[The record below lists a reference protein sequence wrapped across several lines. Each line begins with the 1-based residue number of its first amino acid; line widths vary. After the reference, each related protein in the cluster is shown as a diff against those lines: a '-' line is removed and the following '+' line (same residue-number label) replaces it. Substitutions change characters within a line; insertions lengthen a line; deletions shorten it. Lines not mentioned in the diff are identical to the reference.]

1 MRSVFEN
8 AGFTWIPKSQ
18 IDLSNSSQLVRGD
31 ILLNEAKHTEIYIG
45 NNQRVGA
52 HTGTYDKY
60 DSNSPG
66 DNNGIEIFIYNY
78 SNSSNWDGI
87 LRYNDGPISLFGFD
101 SPVENQEISDRS
113 FVFQGWVTAE
123 KQINSITC
131 SVNDGQKYILAN
143 LYTREDVPFATAFRA
158 DVPTACLNMGTNK
171 IAVCVNFTDGTG
183 VVAGSRSVIRTRPT
197 VIAAV
202 DTPTEGQHINEEKF
216 LFQGWVDADKEID
229 TITVRVNNGAYY
241 NLGLYI
247 RDDVPYATAFRR
259 EFPSDYLSYGE
270 NSVALCVNFKDG
282 TGAVP
287 IVRNFIKDYEVA
299 VDNPRNN
306 ETINTD
312 KFVVQGWAASS
323 KDIKS
328 VKCLINGEKYKD
340 MGLYKRDDVPFATA
354 FRREIFTSELTE
366 GSNTI
371 AIVVEYTDGTKITAR
386 ERTIIRD
393 YNEPITEPTNYILG
407 DVDGDDEVNAYDV
420 TFIQRYIADMSVKS
434 FDEQA
439 ADADGDGDVTAFD
452 VTFIQR
458 YLAGF
463 ETSYPIGEKVVK
475 Q

>member
-1 MRSVFEN
+1 
-8 AGFTWIPKSQ
+8 
-18 IDLSNSSQLVRGD
+18 
-31 ILLNEAKHTEIYIG
+31 
-45 NNQRVGA
+45 
-52 HTGTYDKY
+52 
-60 DSNSPG
+60 
-66 DNNGIEIFIYNY
+66 
-78 SNSSNWDGI
+78 
-87 LRYNDGPISLFGFD
+87 
-101 SPVENQEISDRS
+101 
-113 FVFQGWVTAE
+113 
-123 KQINSITC
+123 
-131 SVNDGQKYILAN
+131 
-143 LYTREDVPFATAFRA
+143 
-158 DVPTACLNMGTNK
+158 MGTNK

-202 DTPTEGQHINEEKF
+202 DTPTERLHINEEKF

-241 NLGLYI
+241 DVGLYK

-270 NSVALCVNFKDG
+270 NSFALCVNYKDG

-287 IVRNFIKDYEVA
+287 IIRNFIKDYEVA
-299 VDNPRNN
+299 IDNPHNN
-306 ETINTD
+306 EMINTD
-312 KFVVQGWAASS
+312 KFVVQGWTASS

-371 AIVVEYTDGTKITAR
+371 AIVVEYVDGTKITAR

-393 YNEPITEPTNYILG
+393 DSEPIIEPNNYILG

-463 ETSYPIGEKVVK
+463 ETPYPIGEKSAK